1 MAAAASGPAQIIAS
15 DARVIISGRIS
26 PGDTIRDDV
35 QRGYWRFSLAITALI
50 SADDLQLM
58 IGIII

>member
-35 QRGYWRFSLAITALI
+35 QRGYLEVFAGYYCAYI
-50 SADDLQLM
+50 SR
-58 IGIII
+58 